1 MLVMAWKRR
10 ASSWRAACAG
20 IGGASD
26 QSKGSAFR
34 TDIEALLPD
43 LERRA
48 VDGTFLIV
56 EITELL
62 ELVLR

>member
-1 MLVMAWKRR
+1 V
-10 ASSWRAACAG
+10 AACAALSLRAG
-20 IGGASD
+20 MGASD

-43 LERRA
+43 LKRRA
-48 VDGTFLIV
+48 VDGTFLIL